1 MEIKEITVNDYLT
14 KSNLPASDYVINP
27 YVGCSHGCRYCYAS
41 FMKRFTGHK
50 ENWGDFI
57 DIKKCNKRINLRK
70 ISGKSVFLS
79 SVTDCYSELEEK
91 FLITRGILEQ
101 LIDSDCYLSIS
112 TKSSLILR
120 DIDLL
125 KQIKNLTVSMSI
137 NTLNE
142 NFKNDM
148 DKASSIKSRLNALKE
163 LHKNGIYTVLF
174 MSPIFPYITEWEEIM
189 EISKE
194 FVNEYWF
201 ENLNLRGSYKRD
213 ILDYI
218 KEKYNEIYPEYTEI
232 YDKKNNKYW
241 EVLSDEINS
250 YCKANNIKYINYFY
264 HKELIEKKKASVKNG

>member
-1 MEIKEITVNDYLT
+1 MLVKEIKVNDYLT

-27 YVGCSHGCRYCYAS
+27 YIGCTHGCKYCYAS

-57 DIKKCNKRINLRK
+57 DIKKCNKKINLRK
-70 ISGKSVFLS
+70 ISGKNVFLS
-79 SVTDCYSELEEK
+79 SVTDCYNELEEK

-194 FVNEYWF
+194 FVDEYWF